1 MAFCHALEKFVGF
14 GLFNKTL
21 LTAII
26 ILQTWHETLS
36 YFGHLFALLT
46 PDNQWCINNQSEWK
60 TFNESTMKPGACQFL
75 EQSKDSENVTVIVD
89 KESTCDS
96 GWIYDDSIFLTATME
111 KAWLCGESN
120 QLYIIHTCHW
130 VGSIVGFLI
139 SGFLA
144 DRFGRKKTVCGLLL
158 MTILSN
164 LGSVLFTDHTAFSVF
179 RFFSGAGTYTASTSC
194 FILVME
200 YTIASKR
207 TLVGFIWGLNWTLAG
222 TAYPWYASY
231 ISSWRGLFITTAA
244 VEAVLLFVFWWAPE
258 SSSWL
263 LSVGKKKEATVILLR
278 IAKINGNVVTEDQM
292 ESFLCQKGEDDSEI
306 SCARDT
312 KGFWRTTLA
321 LVETPRIRRNT
332 LLILPIWC
340 MMTMCYYVGSLHLG
354 RLGLDVY
361 ATYSV
366 TSAFELPMNII
377 CILVLDRLGRRWP
390 NFMFMLI
397 GGVVSIIMV
406 IVKTDSDAW
415 TLVMA
420 VTFMTCFSGGFN
432 ITCQIG
438 AEIFPTVIR
447 ARAVLLQHLM
457 SDIGSVLG
465 TPVAATVEWDQYLPV
480 LVCGIL
486 ALITAMML
494 PFLPETVGLPLPQ
507 TITDGENLG
516 KDRGFCFCPC
526 IPTKETREQMG
537 KEEHTMSMLTGHH
550 DPIVQRRV

>member
-1 MAFCHALEKFVGF
+1 MAFSHALEKYVGF

-21 LTAII
+21 LVAII
-26 ILQTWHETLS
+26 IIETWHES
-36 YFGHLFALLT
+36 WSFFGHLFVLLT

-60 TFNESTMKPGACQFL
+60 TFNKSTMTPGGCQFL
-75 EQSKDSENVTVIVD
+75 EQSNNSGNVTFIVD

-96 GWIYDDSIFLTATME
+96 GWIYDASIFLTATME
-111 KAWLCGESN
+111 KGWLCGEST

-130 VGSIVGFLI
+130 VGSTVGFLI

-144 DRFGRKKTVCGLLL
+144 DRFGRKKTVCGLLV

-164 LGSVLFTDHTAFSVF
+164 LGSVLFTDHTTFSIF
-179 RFFSGAGTYTASTSC
+179 RFFSGAGTYTASASC

-207 TLVGFIWGLNWTLAG
+207 TLVAFIWGLNWTLAS
-222 TAYPWYASY
+222 TTFPWYASY
-231 ISSWRGLFITTAA
+231 ISSWRGLFITVAA

-263 LSVGKKKEATVILLR
+263 LSVGNKKEATTILLS

-292 ESFLCQKGEDDSEI
+292 ESSLCQKGEDDLEI
-306 SCARDT
+306 SCAGDT
-312 KGFWRTTLA
+312 KSFWRTTFA
-321 LVETPRIRRNT
+321 LVETPRIRRST
-332 LLILPIWC
+332 LLILPILC
-340 MMTMCYYVGSLHLG
+340 MITMCYYVGSMQLG

-366 TSAFELPMNII
+366 SSAFELPMNII

-390 NFMFMLI
+390 NFTFMLI

-406 IVKTDSDAW
+406 IVKTDSHAW
-415 TLVMA
+415 TLAMA

-432 ITCQIG
+432 ITCQTG

-447 ARAVLLQHLM
+447 ARAFLLQHVM
-457 SDIGSVLG
+457 AVIGNVLG
-465 TPVAATVEWDQYLPV
+465 TPVAATIEWNQYFPV
-480 LVCGIL
+480 LVCGIT
-486 ALITAMML
+486 ALIAAIMIL
-494 PFLPETVGLPLPQ
+494 FLPESVGLPLPQ
-507 TITDGENLG
+507 TISDGENLG

-526 IPTKETREQMG
+526 IATQWTREEID
-537 KEEHTMSMLTGHH
+537 KEEHITSIYTGHH

>member
-14 GLFNKTL
+14 GVFNKTL

-26 ILQTWHETLS
+26 ILKTWHETLS
-36 YFGHLFALLT
+36 YFGHLFVLLT
-46 PDNQWCINNQSEWK
+46 PDNQWCVNNESEWK
-60 TFNESTMKPGACQFL
+60 VFNESTMKPGACQFL
-75 EQSKDSENVTVIVD
+75 EGSKESGNLTVIVD
-89 KESTCDS
+89 KDSTCDS

-111 KAWLCGESN
+111 KGWLCGESN

-130 VGSIVGFLI
+130 VGSIVGFLM

-144 DRFGRKKTVCGLLL
+144 DRFGRKKTICGLLL
-158 MTILSN
+158 MVILSN
-164 LGSVLFTDHTAFSVF
+164 LGSVLFTDHTTFSIF

-207 TLVGFIWGLNWTLAG
+207 TLVAFIWGLNWTIAG

-263 LSVGKKKEATVILLR
+263 LSVGKKKEATVIMLR
-278 IAKINGNVVTEDQM
+278 IAKINGNVVTEEQM
-292 ESFLCQKGEDDSEI
+292 ESFLCQKGDDDSENT
-306 SCARDT
+306 CMGDT
-312 KGFWRTTLA
+312 RQFWRTTLA

-340 MMTMCYYVGSLHLG
+340 MITMCYYVGSLHLG

-366 TSAFELPMNII
+366 TAAFELPVNII

-390 NFMFMLI
+390 NFTFMLI

-420 VTFMTCFSGGFN
+420 VTFMTCFIGSFN
-432 ITCQIG
+432 ITSQVG
-438 AEIFPTVIR
+438 TEIFPTVIR
-447 ARAVLLQHLM
+447 ARAVLLQQLM
-457 SDIGSVLG
+457 SSIGNVLG
-465 TPVAATVEWDQYLPV
+465 TPVAATRRSVYLCRRPS
-480 LVCGIL
+480 
-486 ALITAMML
+486 AMGR
-494 PFLPETVGLPLPQ
+494 T
-507 TITDGENLG
+507 
-516 KDRGFCFCPC
+516 
-526 IPTKETREQMG
+526 
-537 KEEHTMSMLTGHH
+537 
-550 DPIVQRRV
+550 